1 MSNNKFEFH
10 FHAPVGQN
18 IANVEHMDVH
28 LDKATNV
35 QIANIEQA
43 NIKKTK
49 VATSTTGQT
58 VVPKKSSHF
67 LPTPSLIYKY
77 KDDTF
82 DGPRRLTILFRYLC
96 KEYEPT
102 KTWIDPETSPDV
114 FLSLFIGDTTDA
126 VIVWT
131 AQKQKLFG
139 LFKRMKE
146 RKIISTP
153 KGYGLWQIVQN
164 HFSDW
169 HGNMFQDF
177 NKEHMPQEPTYSAIE
192 AFVDILDPALTSNA
206 DLDEYAKKIGI
217 SFGNR

>member
-28 LDKATNV
+28 LDKEANV

-114 FLSLFIGDTTDA
+114 FLSLFIGDTTGA